1 MKKYAVG
8 YNEHYAKTFV
18 VEADSEGEAI
28 EKMEHAAMYI
38 GLNVGV
44 DDFQQWE
51 IGGVREISENDAKCL
66 EKLPEE

>member
-18 VEADSEGEAI
+18 VEADSEEEAI
-28 EKMEHAAMYI
+28 EKMEHVAMYTN
-38 GLNVGV
+38 LNVGV
-44 DDFQQWE
+44 DNFQRWE
-51 IGGVREISENDAKCL
+51 IGGVREISENDAKYL

>member
-8 YNEHYAKTFV
+8 YNEFYTKTFV
-18 VEADSEGEAI
+18 VEADSEEEAI
-28 EKMEHAAMYI
+28 EKVEHAAMYI

-44 DDFQQWE
+44 DNFQRWE
-51 IGGVREISENDAKCL
+51 IGGVKEVSEKDAKYL